1 METCYAVV
9 WNETGGARHAG
20 RLDLRKHEFE
30 LVGSAGG
37 DAGAR
42 RCRYD
47 EIVSVEV
54 TGVRLKIARRGGLD
68 LEVVSV
74 DRPGTLREL
83 AGRLADA
90 A

>member
-20 RLDLRKHEFE
+20 RLDFREHEFE
-30 LVGSAGG
+30 LVGSAEG
-37 DAGAR
+37 DTGAR

-47 EIVSVEV
+47 DIVSLEV
-54 TGVRLKIARRGGLD
+54 DGGRLTIARRAGLD
-68 LEVVSV
+68 LELTSV

-83 AGRLADA
+83 AGRLAA
-90 A
+90 AA